1 MWDARLIGLFLVT
14 LLGIFNFGTEVGM
27 ELVEIYSKVPGSVR
41 SDINF
46 GSNGEVRMI
55 TFIGEEWRNTGR
67 GVWRI
72 IVGEFGKWENLVP
85 VVLLVGSVNP
95 NVLL

>member
-14 LLGIFNFGTEVGM
+14 ILGVFNFLTEVGM
-27 ELVEIYSKVPGSVR
+27 EFIEVYGEVPGSVR

-46 GSNGEVRMI
+46 GSNSDVRVI
-55 TFIGEEWRNTGR
+55 TLIGKKWGNTSR
-67 GVWRI
+67 GIQRVV
-72 IVGEFGKWENLVP
+72 VGKFGKWEDLVP
-85 VVLLVGSVNP
+85 VILLVGSINP